1 MAEVTGDFGGT
12 PIQLNNAA
20 TEATLKQLV
29 QAIGIL
35 AAKQGKDVKSQA
47 ALEKELKKFQQQL
60 DKAGKSTAKTIK
72 SQDDEIKKRDALN
85 ASVDE
90 ATAKQERAAKV
101 TELGIKSVRGLANAA
116 ENTITKMTGLM
127 SQMASMGNS
136 FSSAASMFN
145 SLPLVG
151 GLVGGAFS
159 AIAASGDKVFNSF
172 KQSAAVGANF
182 NGSMREMV
190 NSASSAGLTM
200 DQFSGI
206 IAKNGEALALMGG
219 STTAGAMQLAKMGR
233 IIRTSPI
240 GDDLARL
247 GFSTEDI
254 SNGMARFGGMM
265 AKSGKQMDATA
276 LAKTSAEYLKNLD
289 AVSRLTGISKDALQA
304 ETDARMADAQYRLML
319 AKLDPEGAKNLE
331 LMMSS
336 IPKEHQAGL
345 KEIMATGTATS
356 EEAIAAMAFM
366 AKTGQSAMA
375 LGEQMRTTGTL
386 TKEQAIA
393 FDKSRQS
400 EMKTMAEEAKG
411 RGGVINTIGNFGD
424 AVQQKL
430 VVGVLDSAARTK
442 DLGQVMSEQAKEQ
455 QDAAKKQKDSMDPA
469 AMQKFQQDI
478 AEMSN
483 KMTMLLAQHMPM
495 LMSAFE
501 TLSKFINDYAVPIFQ
516 TVMDNFKEIVA
527 GIAIVKGSLIAFS
540 VAAKANE
547 IKKSLAGTRGHT
559 RITPMY
565 VEDVGGG
572 GGFDRNKRGRGGR
585 GGKAGGLTK
594 AATGAATA
602 TNAAT
607 ATKAATG
614 AADAASGA
622 SKAGTA
628 MKALKGAGAL
638 GAVVSV
644 GMLGS
649 ELSNISEQEKKGEL
663 TKEAAKEKKGEAI
676 GETGGGLVGA
686 AAGAKAGAVLGTMA
700 GPIGTIVGGLVG
712 GIGGGLL
719 GMWGGKKAGGAVAA
733 TPKGAA
739 TNQTDAE
746 TARLARG
753 APPPA
758 PTPVEP
764 VALDYSSPEASLK
777 TFAMQQRSNL
787 VKGEVKSPKTG
798 AVDAAR
804 QTMVAD
810 AETKKQAEALKQAKL
825 AEAEAKLA
833 KDTEVGKIMS
843 TDAQSSE
850 ESAAKALNTTM
861 MELLRVTK
869 ENNRIAEKQ
878 LSAQESLGGDLFLN
892 AAA

>member
-85 ASVDE
+85 TSVDE
-90 ATAKQERAAKV
+90 STAKQERAAKV
-101 TELGIKSVRGLANAA
+101 TELGIKSVRGLADAA

-219 STTAGAMQLAKMGR
+219 STTAGAIQLAKMGK
-233 IIRTSPI
+233 IIRSSPV

-304 ETDARMADAQYRLML
+304 ETDARMADSQYRLML

-386 TKEQAIA
+386 TKQQAIA

-442 DLGQVMSEQAKEQ
+442 DLGEVMSEQAKEQ
-455 QDAAKKQKDSMDPA
+455 QEAAKKQKDSMDPA
-469 AMQKFQQDI
+469 AMQKFQQNI

-495 LMSAFE
+495 LMSAFD
-501 TLSKFINDYAVPIFQ
+501 TLTKFVNDYVVPIFK

-527 GIAIVKGSLIAFS
+527 GIAIVKGALIAFG
-540 VAAKANE
+540 VAAKAAQ
-547 IKKSLAGTRGHT
+547 IKRELMSPGSSPAR
-559 RITPMY
+559 PMWTK
-565 VEDVGGG
+565 EVGGPGGLGGDDGPDKKRKGGRKGKG
-572 GGFDRNKRGRGGR
+572 GGLA
-585 GGKAGGLTK
+585 KAS
-594 AATGAATA
+594 A
-602 TNAAT
+602 
-607 ATKAATG
+607 G
-614 AADAASGA
+614 AADAADAAKGA
-622 SKAGTA
+622 SKGANA
-628 MKALKGAGAL
+628 MKYVKGAGAL
-638 GAVVSV
+638 GAVVGI

-649 ELSNISEQEKKGEL
+649 ELSDISEQEKTGEI
-663 TKEAAKEKKGEAI
+663 TKEVAKEKKGEAI
-676 GETGGGLVGA
+676 GETGGGLAGGLAGAKLGAMGGAAIGSIVPVVGTAVGA
-686 AAGAKAGAVLGTMA
+686 AVGAAL
-700 GPIGTIVGGLVG
+700 G

-739 TNQTDAE
+739 TNQADAE
-746 TARLARG
+746 TARLSRG

-758 PTPVEP
+758 PTPVAP

-810 AETKKQAEALKQAKL
+810 AETKKQAETLKQAKL

-833 KDTEVGKIMS
+833 KDKEVGKIMS

-850 ESAAKALNTTM
+850 ESMTKALNTTM

>member
-60 DKAGKSTAKTIK
+60 DKAGKSAAKVIK
-72 SQDDEIKKRDALN
+72 SQDDEIKKRSALN
-85 ASVDE
+85 TAVDE
-90 ATAKQERAAKV
+90 SAASAAKQERAARI
-101 TELGIKSVRGLANAA
+101 TEKAILGLGGAA
-116 ENTITKMTGLM
+116 ENTVNKMTGLM

-136 FSSAASMFN
+136 FSSAASVFN
-145 SLPLVG
+145 NLPLVG

-159 AIAASGDKVFNSF
+159 AIAASGDKVFTSF

-200 DQFSGI
+200 DQFTGI

-219 STTAGAMQLAKMGR
+219 STTAGAIQLAKMGK
-233 IIRTSPI
+233 IIRSSPV

-304 ETDARMADAQYRLML
+304 ETDARMADSQYRLML

-442 DLGQVMSEQAKEQ
+442 DLGEVMSEQAKEQ
-455 QDAAKKQKDSMDPA
+455 QDAAKKQKDAMDPA
-469 AMQKFQQDI
+469 AMQKFQQNI

-495 LMSAFE
+495 LMSAFD
-501 TLSKFINDYAVPIFQ
+501 TLTKFVNDYVVPIFKL
-516 TVMDNFKEIVA
+516 VMDNFGLVVTAIGLFKIALKIRELMGPGTSPARPMWTKEVGGLGGA
-527 GIAIVKGSLIAFS
+527 GGGPDGPDKKQKGGKG
-540 VAAKANE
+540 AKA
-547 IKKSLAGTRGHT
+547 
-559 RITPMY
+559 
-565 VEDVGGG
+565 
-572 GGFDRNKRGRGGR
+572 
-585 GGKAGGLTK
+585 
-594 AATGAATA
+594 
-602 TNAAT
+602 
-607 ATKAATG
+607 
-614 AADAASGA
+614 
-622 SKAGTA
+622 
-628 MKALKGAGAL
+628 MKFVKGAGAL

-649 ELSNISEQEKKGEL
+649 ELSDISEKEKKGEL
-663 TKEAAKEKKGEAI
+663 TKEVAKEKKGEAI

-686 AAGAKAGAVLGTMA
+686 AAGAKAGALLGTLA
-700 GPIGTIVGGLVG
+700 GPIGTVVGGLVG

-719 GMWGGKKAGGAVAA
+719 GMWGGKKAGGAIAA

-739 TNQTDAE
+739 TNQSDAE
-746 TARLARG
+746 TARLARQ
-753 APPPA
+753 APPPD
-758 PTPVEP
+758 P
-764 VALDYSSPEASLK
+764 VALDYSSPESSLK

-787 VKGEVKSPKTG
+787 VKGEVKSPNAGT
-798 AVDAAR
+798 VDAAR
-804 QTMVAD
+804 QSMVAD
-810 AETKKQAEALKQAKL
+810 SETKKQAEALKQAKL
-825 AEAEAKLA
+825 AEEEAKLA
-833 KDTEVGKIMS
+833 KDANATKMMS

-878 LSAQESLGGDLFLN
+878 LSAQESLGGDLFTN
-892 AAA
+892 VAA

>member
-1 MAEVTGDFGGT
+1 
-12 PIQLNNAA
+12 
-20 TEATLKQLV
+20 
-29 QAIGIL
+29 
-35 AAKQGKDVKSQA
+35 
-47 ALEKELKKFQQQL
+47 
-60 DKAGKSTAKTIK
+60 
-72 SQDDEIKKRDALN
+72 
-85 ASVDE
+85 
-90 ATAKQERAAKV
+90 
-101 TELGIKSVRGLANAA
+101 
-116 ENTITKMTGLM
+116 
-127 SQMASMGNS
+127 
-136 FSSAASMFN
+136 
-145 SLPLVG
+145 
-151 GLVGGAFS
+151 
-159 AIAASGDKVFNSF
+159 
-172 KQSAAVGANF
+172 
-182 NGSMREMV
+182 
-190 NSASSAGLTM
+190 
-200 DQFSGI
+200 
-206 IAKNGEALALMGG
+206 
-219 STTAGAMQLAKMGR
+219 
-233 IIRTSPI
+233 
-240 GDDLARL
+240 
-247 GFSTEDI
+247 
-254 SNGMARFGGMM
+254 
-265 AKSGKQMDATA
+265 
-276 LAKTSAEYLKNLD
+276 
-289 AVSRLTGISKDALQA
+289 
-304 ETDARMADAQYRLML
+304 
-319 AKLDPEGAKNLE
+319 
-331 LMMSS
+331 
-336 IPKEHQAGL
+336 
-345 KEIMATGTATS
+345 
-356 EEAIAAMAFM
+356 MAFM

-442 DLGQVMSEQAKEQ
+442 DLGEVMSEQAKEQ
-455 QDAAKKQKDSMDPA
+455 QEAAKKQKDSMDPA

-559 RITPMY
+559 RMTPMF
-565 VEDVGGG
+565 VEDVGG

-602 TNAAT
+602 TKAATGTAT
-607 ATKAATG
+607 ATKAAAG
-614 AADAASGA
+614 AADVASGA
-622 SKAGTA
+622 SKGANA
-628 MKALKGAGAL
+628 MKYVKGAGVA
-638 GAVVSV
+638 GAVVGGV
-644 GMLGS
+644 MLGS

-663 TKEAAKEKKGEAI
+663 TKEVAKEKKGEAI
-676 GETGGGLVGA
+676 GEAGGGLAGGLAGAKLGAMGGAAIGSIVPVVGTAVGA
-686 AAGAKAGAVLGTMA
+686 AVGAAL
-700 GPIGTIVGGLVG
+700 G
-712 GIGGGLL
+712 GIGGSLL

-746 TARLARG
+746 TARLSRG

-758 PTPVEP
+758 PTPVAP

-810 AETKKQAEALKQAKL
+810 AETKKQAEKAAAEKAAAKEKEM
-825 AEAEAKLA
+825 AEKDAKFKEA
-833 KDTEVGKIMS
+833 GKIMS

-850 ESAAKALNTTM
+850 ESMTKALNTTM